1 MLPRA
6 LRTPC
11 AAAAL
16 FFWAL
21 AAPAAPAATESRL
34 ALVIGNDAYNDSPLL
49 NPVNDAK
56 AVSAALRSAGFEV
69 IERHNQGAVE
79 MRRAIREF
87 GERLRGKGVGLFYF
101 AGHGVQVNGRNFLVP
116 ARADIKYEDEI
127 EDQSVDVALVLNKLE
142 SAKARVSLVIL
153 DACRNNPFVRGSRS
167 AQQGLAAMEAPIGS
181 LIAYAT
187 SPGQVASDGTGRNGL
202 YTEYLVREMQR
213 PGLKVEDVFKRV
225 RAAVRLASNGRQV
238 PWENTSLEGDF
249 YFRPGSAE
257 AAISAQESRRQQ
269 EAEIQ
274 RAVADALL
282 RSKEEADRERKRL
295 EAAFVERLEA
305 EREAIRREAME
316 RIAAAEKAALAA
328 GARPG
333 PAAPPPAEPAARSEE
348 PDPILVALS
357 GSVLDS
363 RPRTVPE
370 PAARALVA
378 SPPQAGDRWVFHRE
392 IRDGEAVTRRNYL
405 TWTVASVDA
414 GGYEVEASDSST
426 PWRFDASGNVLAA
439 VAPGQRNPVAYD
451 PLDPVFRFPLETGS
465 KWKLQS
471 RERRSGV
478 EVRVESTVTVI
489 GWEAVKVPA
498 GAFQALKVSKVA
510 TAQWEPFPGQI
521 ENSKRLVNYWYVPS
535 IHTFA
540 RFETLEVTTGG
551 LVLVD
556 QAWELDSF
564 KLN

>member
-1 MLPRA
+1 MLPTI
-6 LRTPC
+6 LRTAC
-11 AAAAL
+11 AVAAL
-16 FFWAL
+16 SSWAL
-21 AAPAAPAATESRL
+21 AAPAAVESRL
-34 ALVIGNDAYNDSPLL
+34 ALVIGNDAYQDSPLL

-87 GERLRGKGVGLFYF
+87 GEKLRGRDVGLFYF

-116 ARADIKYEDEI
+116 ARADIRHEDEI

-202 YTEYLVREMQR
+202 YTEHLVREMQR

-225 RAAVRLASNGRQV
+225 RAAVRLASSGRQV

-257 AAISAQESRRQQ
+257 ATISVQETRRQQ

-282 RSKEEADRERKRL
+282 RSKEEAERERKRL
-295 EAAFVERLEA
+295 EAAFAERLEA
-305 EREAIRREAME
+305 EREAIRREALE
-316 RIAAAEKAALAA
+316 RIAAAEKAAQAA
-328 GARPG
+328 GARLG
-333 PAAPPPAEPAARSEE
+333 PAAPPPAEPAARGEE
-348 PDPILVALS
+348 PPDPILVALS
-357 GSVLDS
+357 GSVPDS

-414 GGYEVEASDSST
+414 GGYEVEASDSGT

-465 KWKLQS
+465 RWELQS

-521 ENSKRLVNYWYVPS
+521 ETSKRLVNYWYVPS

-551 LVLVD
+551 QVLVD